1 VHCTTRPRRK
11 WSAFLFSACAV
22 YIYIY
27 VFIFLGAIIT
37 PLATTTTV
45 TTCSEMQLVPIPSP
59 YIARVYGWGRILFP
73 IPFACHEFHDAPAR
87 RGGEARHTVWRR
99 STEFVYVVIYCE
111 QPTHPLLWR
120 SSFARGQSSS
130 NFFFSFIRPFTN
142 VGQGYHVYLY
152 THNLFCQHVS
162 DIYLGNQSTFERV
175 LLLLLLFSFFRL
187 CF

>member
-1 VHCTTRPRRK
+1 MHCTTRPRRK

-22 YIYIY
+22 YIY

-59 YIARVYGWGRILFP
+59 YIVRVYGWGRILFP

-87 RGGEARHTVWRR
+87 RGGKARHTVWRR

-120 SSFARGQSSS
+120 SSFARGQLSS
-130 NFFFSFIRPFTN
+130 NFFFLLHSPAHRCRTRISRIHAQFVLSACVGHIFRKSIYIRTRPIITIIIF
-142 VGQGYHVYLY
+142 
-152 THNLFCQHVS
+152 
-162 DIYLGNQSTFERV
+162 V
-175 LLLLLLFSFFRL
+175 L
-187 CF
+187 